1 MPAEEGNLV
10 GGPPALIDG
19 DDCKSAS
26 SAGFPVHGNVFG
38 VCLGGMSASF
48 ARSRARQADLDQVG
62 IPSVLGDTQ
71 VIVALLLGGCQSWSS
86 ACMHVYIPSLRP
98 VRRRGLFTNVSP
110 VSMAGAC
117 IVTHDTWKLSQSDR
131 PCW

>member
-38 VCLGGMSASF
+38 VG
-48 ARSRARQADLDQVG
+48 
-62 IPSVLGDTQ
+62 
-71 VIVALLLGGCQSWSS
+71 LGGCERVICEV
-86 ACMHVYIPSLRP
+86 AC
-98 VRRRGLFTNVSP
+98 
-110 VSMAGAC
+110 AAC
-117 IVTHDTWKLSQSDR
+117 
-131 PCW
+131 